1 MENIGRKLRTL
12 RKGKKLTQQ
21 DVADRLGLVRATVSN
36 YEVGKR
42 TPHLS
47 LLKKFAEFY
56 GVTLDYFGVSTND
69 EIFELISRARE
80 VFANEDISTQT
91 KEDLYKEFM
100 RLYLNLKD
108 DD

>member
-1 MENIGRKLRTL
+1 MEDIGRKLRTL

-100 RLYLNLKD
+100 RLYLNIKE
-108 DD
+108 

>member
-1 MENIGRKLRTL
+1 MEDIGRKLRTL

-80 VFANEDISTQT
+80 VFNNEDISTQT

-100 RLYLNLKD
+100 RLYLNLKED
-108 DD
+108 

>member
-1 MENIGRKLRTL
+1 VEDIGRKLRTL

-47 LLKKFAEFY
+47 LLKKFADFY
-56 GVTLDYFGVSTND
+56 GVTLDYFGVTTND
-69 EIFELISRARE
+69 EIFELLSRARE
-80 VFANEDISTQT
+80 VFNNDAISTQT
-91 KEDLYKEFM
+91 KEELYKEFM
-100 RLYLNLKD
+100 RLYLNLNKE
-108 DD
+108 

>member
-1 MENIGRKLRTL
+1 MEDIGRKLRTL
-12 RKGKKLTQQ
+12 RKGRKLTQQ

-56 GVTLDYFGVSTND
+56 GVTLDYFGVSEND
-69 EIFELISRARE
+69 EIFEMLSRARE
-80 VFANEDISTQT
+80 VFANKDISIQK
-91 KEDLYKEFM
+91 KEEIYKELM
-100 RLYLNLKD
+100 RIYLNIKE
-108 DD
+108 

>member
-1 MENIGRKLRTL
+1 MEDIGRKLKTL
-12 RKGKKLTQQ
+12 RKGKKLTQK

-47 LLKKFAEFY
+47 LLKRFAEFY

-80 VFANEDISTQT
+80 VFNNEDISSQT

-100 RLYLNLKD
+100 RLYLNLNKD
-108 DD
+108 

>member
-1 MENIGRKLRTL
+1 MEDIGRKLRTL

-47 LLKKFAEFY
+47 LLKKFADFY
-56 GVTLDYFGVSTND
+56 GVTLDYFGVTTND
-69 EIFELISRARE
+69 KIFELLSRARE
-80 VFANEDISTQT
+80 VFNNDAISTQT
-91 KEDLYKEFM
+91 KEELYKEFM
-100 RLYLNLKD
+100 RLYLNLNKE
-108 DD
+108 

>member
-1 MENIGRKLRTL
+1 MEDIGRKLRTL

-80 VFANEDISTQT
+80 VFNNEDISTQT

-100 RLYLNLKD
+100 RLYLNLKEN
-108 DD
+108 

>member
-1 MENIGRKLRTL
+1 MEDIGRKLRTL
-12 RKGKKLTQQ
+12 RKGRKLTQQ

-80 VFANEDISTQT
+80 VFNNDDISTQT
-91 KEDLYKEFM
+91 KEELYKEFM

-108 DD
+108 D

>member
-1 MENIGRKLRTL
+1 MRTL
-12 RKGKKLTQQ
+12 RKGRKLTQQ

-80 VFANEDISTQT
+80 VFNNSDIPTET
-91 KEDLYKEFM
+91 KENLYKEFM
-100 RLYLNLKD
+100 RLYLDLQKD
-108 DD
+108 